1 MSKRLLLRPGT
12 HYIVSLCSAIFPHPL
27 LGTVATPMALASN
40 YTAQMGRFDRFLN
53 PGVAE
58 VVGGGPAEAFHGHRA
73 DVQRDVTVGHVL
85 MDGPACEPGET
96 QGLCAEVDVGLLGLG
111 IVQGFLDQG
120 FSYLPF

>member
-1 MSKRLLLRPGT
+1 MFGDIPPSVVGHSRDTDGPCFQL
-12 HYIVSLCSAIFPHPL
+12 HS
-27 LGTVATPMALASN
+27 
-40 YTAQMGRFDRFLN
+40 QMGRFDRFLN

-85 MDGPACEPGET
+85 MDGPTCEPGET
-96 QGLCAEVDVGLLGLG
+96 QVLCAEVDVGLLGLG